1 MDLTKLRDMDSDVH
15 QIASRL
21 LREVFAKVGPAGQ
34 ATTGTGTTIGE
45 VDIEDLTT
53 DGVVLVTAAEDL
65 GDEVTIGYVTAG
77 AGKFTVYDN
86 TTGTPLGLDTK
97 LINYFVIDMG
107 TA

>member
-45 VDIEDLTT
+45 VVIEELTT
-53 DGVVLVTAAEDL
+53 DGVVLVTAAESP
-65 GDEVTIGYVTAG
+65 GDTLAIGHVIAG

-86 TTGTPLGLDTK
+86 TTTPVALDTK
-97 LINYFVIDMG
+97 KINYLVIDLG